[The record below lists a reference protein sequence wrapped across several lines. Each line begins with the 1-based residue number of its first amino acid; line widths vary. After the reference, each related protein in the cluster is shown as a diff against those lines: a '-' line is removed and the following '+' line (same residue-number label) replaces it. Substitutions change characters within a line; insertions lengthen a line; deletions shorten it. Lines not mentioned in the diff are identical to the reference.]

1 MDQLMTLSEF
11 ANKYR
16 VCRATVANW
25 RSAGLLNCL
34 QVGGRVLITSEQEA
48 QFVLQHSKQS

>member
-1 MDQLMTLSEF
+1 MNQLMTLSEF

-34 QVGGRVLITSEQEA
+34 QVGGRVLITPEQEA